1 MDEEEKKGTSMK
13 RKLKRS
19 EMKGES
25 DDDEL
30 IGSMFKFMKKRIK
43 PSSPDVREEKP
54 KSGDLDSGEMDDTL
68 ASFRK
73 KLKAP
78 KAARADRSGTPR
90 PLNGTGSSNRVRA
103 QVHSVRKQK
112 EENLGSGKS
121 LDNSSDDNMTDSL
134 SVFVQ
139 KVHSGSSK
147 KSHPSQQKKRCR
159 GSGANLDHAHG
170 DTSEYFLPVVVE
182 NISSGSGQK
191 EKEEDARRSDDGL
204 AGNLDLK
211 QNGIL
216 SVPGEEQCIAMSC
229 EGKSAIWV
237 SGDSLQSVNGSHSVL
252 TEKPVEYGNSSL
264 DRIIKEETERFKPC
278 TGEKSDTTCTGLADK
293 SPCSSASKVTLEKK
307 RIGCDG
313 LIGVS
318 NNSTEK
324 YSLDHDENLE
334 SNNVVSK
341 TVGKKTLQDFS
352 VEVPGMHA
360 TDKAPVTVSCL
371 DGRLNGPIE
380 EMPDE
385 NLPYTKDVV
394 NMFSERTTKAF
405 HADLENPIPT
415 SVTGKSEE
423 TAALFEP
430 SKFPLSSVTMLVQEI
445 SVPDD
450 VPNMSSG
457 EFSKCSVVT
466 QAKKQTIFIDG
477 VKNERASICE
487 NGLTQP
493 STATIEDCEPA
504 VMEKSSLISVF
515 VQTRQLLA
523 VNDAS
528 VSSSDVLK
536 RSGLSSYENKE
547 ELPVR
552 GGASKVQS
560 NAPMNDSFCVRK
572 GNVLE
577 GLDGTGRLSES
588 ERKDKKLSASQRNLR
603 KVKKLRH
610 GDMAYEGDRDW
621 EVLLHEQGPF
631 GNNTNVDGDSSVRTK
646 AKSESPSSQL
656 EEADN
661 GAAAA
666 VAAGLKAHDVGPVEK
681 IKFREVLKRRGGL
694 QEYFECRNMILDLWS
709 KDFCHILPLVDCGV
723 TECPSESEP
732 PRASLIREIYAF
744 LDQSGYINVGIALK
758 KDSTQSDGVSQSK
771 LSNEGNPEECIG
783 CQIADSM
790 EEIALINRVK
800 TSDDLSVS
808 CCNQS
813 QNNMNQ
819 DIEAATSNK
828 VHICSMRSSGNEL
841 GNVDM
846 NGENFVAEAFSDQRK
861 LPEFG
866 SVTPVESEKD
876 NSFVDEQVVDTVF
889 EIDASSAKVAESE
902 SSKFTIAGKD
912 PLELSHSEQLDSKV
926 HGRVIIVGAGPAGL
940 MAARHLQRQG
950 ISVCVLEA
958 RDRIG
963 GRVYTD
969 CSSLS
974 IPVDLGASIITGV
987 EADIATERRPDPSS
1001 LICAQLG
1008 LELTVLN
1015 SDCPLYDTMTG
1026 QKVPP
1031 DLDEALEAEFNSL
1044 LDDMVVLVAEN
1055 GEGAMRMSLEE
1066 GLEYA
1071 LMRRRS
1077 TQLEV
1082 AVEADSCGVSDD
1094 SLVTGLTHEK
1104 SLPRTNLKV
1113 DVLSP
1118 IERRVMD
1125 WHLANLEY
1133 GCAALLKEVS
1143 LPYWNQDDVYGGF
1156 GGAHCMIKGGYGAVV
1171 ESLGKGLNIH
1181 FNHVVAEV
1189 NYGAVDSEGT
1199 GERRSKVRVSTSNG
1213 GEFDGDA
1220 VLITVP
1226 LGCLKANTINFSPIL
1241 PEWKQFSIQRL
1252 GFGVLNKVVM
1262 EFSSVFWDDTVD
1274 YFGATAEETERRGQC
1289 FMFWNVKKTV
1299 GAPVLIALVVG
1310 KAAIDGQDMS
1320 SSDHVGH
1327 ALMVLRKLFGEDSVP
1342 DPVASVV
1349 TNWGRDPFS
1358 RGAYS
1363 YVAVGASG
1371 EDYDILGR
1379 PVENC
1384 LFFAGEAT
1392 CKEHPDT
1399 VGGAM
1404 MSGLREAVRIIDIL
1418 STGKDYTAEAE
1429 AMEADKKHSDS
1440 ERIEVRDMEKRLEA
1454 IELSNAMCKSS
1465 LDGTQRLLTKE
1476 ALLEEMFFNAKTT
1489 AGRLLLTKE
1498 MSSLP
1503 VDTLKSFAGTKEGL
1517 STLNSWILDSMGKD
1531 GTQLLRHCVRLLV
1544 LVSTDLL
1551 AIRLSGIGRTVKE
1564 KVCVHTSRDIRA
1576 IASQLVNVWFEVFRK
1591 NKAANGWSKL
1601 PRQTTASDLSK
1612 IKSKDLSSGSHSPS
1626 NTNNKKVDLKS
1637 VKLETVTDSKSEV
1650 NSTNSDRVP
1659 QSWDSKVEQNV
1670 VMSEEEAAAIAAA
1683 NAARAAAIA
1692 AAQAYASSEAK
1703 YSALRELPKIPSFHK
1718 FARREQYAQM
1728 DESDIRR
1735 RWSGGIL
1742 GRQDCLSEI
1751 DSRNCRVR
1759 NWSVDFSAACANLES
1774 SRLSGD
1780 NYTHPSYSN
1789 DHLSNYNLK
1798 EHSGESVALNSCR
1811 LTKAWVDS
1819 ANSGEGKDYHAIEMW
1834 RSQAANADAE
1844 FYHETMDVRDEED
1857 STVVSKLPFKDNERR
1872 VEATGAS
1879 QPNKVIVDTRPRGA
1893 EVIKLA
1899 VVDYVASLLMPLYK
1913 ARKIDKEGYKSI
1925 LKKSAAK
1932 VMEHTTDAEK
1942 MMSVS
1947 VFLDYKRKN
1956 KIRAFVD
1963 KLIERHMAINPNV
1976 KI

>member
-1 MDEEEKKGTSMK
+1 MDEEEKKSGSLR
-13 RKLKRS
+13 RKSKQT

-25 DDDEL
+25 DDDEP
-30 IGSMFKFMKKRIK
+30 IGSMLKFMKKRIK
-43 PSSPDVREEKP
+43 SSSADVREEK
-54 KSGDLDSGEMDDTL
+54 SNLGDSDFGEMGDTL

-78 KAARADRSGTPR
+78 KTAWPDRSGTPK
-90 PLNGTGSSNRVRA
+90 PLNGTGPSNRVQAR
-103 QVHSVRKQK
+103 VHSARKQK
-112 EENLGSGKS
+112 EENLVSGKS
-121 LDNSSDDNMTDSL
+121 LDNSLDDNTADSL
-134 SVFVQ
+134 SEFVQ

-147 KSHPSQQKKRCR
+147 KFGPSQQKKRR
-159 GSGANLDHAHG
+159 GRSGANLDHTHG
-170 DTSEYFLPVVVE
+170 DGAEALLPVVVG
-182 NISSGSGQK
+182 NISLGLGLK
-191 EKEEDARRSDDGL
+191 GKEEDARRSDNGL
-204 AGNLDLK
+204 AGNLDLT
-211 QNGIL
+211 QNGII
-216 SVPGEEQCIAMSC
+216 SVADEEQCTTMSC
-229 EGKSAIWV
+229 KSKAEVLV
-237 SGDSLQSVNGSHSVL
+237 SGDPLQTINGSHSVP
-252 TEKPVEYGNSSL
+252 TEKPVEHGGSSL
-264 DRIIKEETERFKPC
+264 DRIEEETERFKPC
-278 TGEKSDTTCTGLADK
+278 ISGKSDTACTDLVNK
-293 SPCSSASKVTLEKK
+293 FPCSSASEATQAKK
-307 RIGCDG
+307 RIGYDG
-313 LIGVS
+313 LIGAS
-318 NNSTEK
+318 NKRTER
-324 YSLDHDENLE
+324 YSLDLDENLE
-334 SNNVVSK
+334 SNNAMSK
-341 TVGKKTLQDFS
+341 TLGRKMLQDLS
-352 VEVPGMHA
+352 INIPGMHT
-360 TDKAPVTVSCL
+360 TDKTTPTVSCF
-371 DGRLNGPIE
+371 DSELNGPIE
-380 EMPDE
+380 EMPRK
-385 NLPYTKDVV
+385 NLPDIKGDVET
-394 NMFSERTTKAF
+394 FSERTTKPC
-405 HADLENPIPT
+405 HTDLENPLPT
-415 SVTGKSEE
+415 SVTVKNEE
-423 TAALFEP
+423 TTAFVEP
-430 SKFPLSSVTMLVQEI
+430 TKPPSSFVRMPMQEI
-445 SVPDD
+445 PAPEDE
-450 VPNMSSG
+450 PNMSAD
-457 EFSKCSVVT
+457 EFSKYSVFT
-466 QAKKQTIFIDG
+466 QAKKQFTFTDT
-477 VKNERASICE
+477 VKNERAFICE
-487 NGLTQP
+487 SGLTQL
-493 STATIEDCEPA
+493 SGVAAEDCEPV
-504 VMEKSSLISVF
+504 VMEKSSIISVF
-515 VQTRQLLA
+515 VQTGQLLA
-523 VNDAS
+523 INDAT
-528 VSSSDVLK
+528 VSSSDALK
-536 RSGLSSYENKE
+536 SSGLSSYVKKE
-547 ELPVR
+547 ELPVTC
-552 GGASKVQS
+552 GASKVQS
-560 NAPMNDSFCVRK
+560 NDPIHDSLCVKESRD
-572 GNVLE
+572 LE
-577 GLDGTGRLSES
+577 GPDGPGCLSES
-588 ERKDKKLSASQRNLR
+588 ERKYKKLSASQRNLR
-603 KVKKLRH
+603 KAKKRRH
-610 GDMAYEGDRDW
+610 GDMAYEGDSDW
-621 EVLLHEQGPF
+621 EVLLHERGPF

-646 AKSESPSSQL
+646 DKAESPSSQS
-656 EEADN
+656 EEADS
-661 GAAAA
+661 GGAAA
-666 VAAGLKAHDVGPVEK
+666 VAAGLKAHKVGPVEK
-681 IKFREVLKRRGGL
+681 IKFREVLKRRSGL
-694 QEYFECRNMILDLWS
+694 QEYLECRNTILDLWS
-709 KDFCHILPLVDCGV
+709 KDICRILPLVDCGV
-723 TECPSESEP
+723 TDCPSENEP
-732 PRASLIREIYAF
+732 QRASLIREIYAF
-744 LDQSGYINVGIALK
+744 LDQSGYINVGIALE
-758 KDSTQSDGVSQSK
+758 KDSTQSNGVSQSK
-771 LSNEGNPEECIG
+771 LSNEGKPEECTG
-783 CQIADSM
+783 CQVADSL
-790 EEIALINRVK
+790 EEVALTNQVK

-808 CCNQS
+808 NCIRS
-813 QNNMNQ
+813 QKYMNQ
-819 DIEAATSNK
+819 DIEAAISNK
-828 VHICSMRSSGNEL
+828 VHICSTKSAENEL
-841 GNVDM
+841 RNVDM
-846 NGENFVAEAFSDQRK
+846 GCENFVAEAFSDQRK
-861 LPEFG
+861 LVGFG
-866 SVTPVESEKD
+866 SGTLVESEKD
-876 NSFVDEQVVDTVF
+876 NSFVDEQVLDRVS
-889 EIDASSAKVAESE
+889 EIDALSAKAAKSE
-902 SSKFTIAGKD
+902 SPKFTFAGKD
-912 PLELSHSEQLDSKV
+912 PLEVGHSEQLGSNV
-926 HGRVIIVGAGPAGL
+926 RGRIVVVGAGPAGL
-940 MAARHLQRQG
+940 TAARHLQRQG
-950 ISVCVLEA
+950 FSVCVLEA

-969 CSSLS
+969 RSSLS
-974 IPVDLGASIITGV
+974 VPVDLGASIITGV

-1008 LELTVLN
+1008 LELTLLN
-1015 SDCPLYDTMTG
+1015 SDCPLYDIMTG
-1026 QKVPP
+1026 QKVLP
-1031 DLDEALEAEFNSL
+1031 DLDKALEAEFNSL

-1071 LMRRRS
+1071 LKRRRS
-1077 TQLEV
+1077 AQLEV
-1082 AVEADSCGVSDD
+1082 AVEAGSCRVSGDF
-1094 SLVTGLTHEK
+1094 LVADLMHER
-1104 SLPRTNLKV
+1104 SLPRTNPKV

-1156 GGAHCMIKGGYGAVV
+1156 GGAHCMIKGGYGAVM

-1189 NYGAVDSEGT
+1189 NYGAVDSEGAV
-1199 GERRSKVRVSTSNG
+1199 ERSPKVRVSTLDG
-1213 GEFDGDA
+1213 GVFDGDA

-1226 LGCLKANTINFSPIL
+1226 LGCLKANTINFSPVL
-1241 PEWKQFSIQRL
+1241 PEWKQSSIQRL
-1252 GFGVLNKVVM
+1252 GYGVLNKVVL

-1274 YFGATAEETERRGQC
+1274 YFGATTGETERRGQC

-1320 SSDHVGH
+1320 SSDHVSH
-1327 ALMVLRKLFGEDSVP
+1327 ALVVLRKLFGEDSVP

-1379 PVENC
+1379 PVGNY

-1429 AMEADKKHSDS
+1429 AMEANKKHSDS
-1440 ERIEVRDMEKRLEA
+1440 ERNEVRDMAKRLEA
-1454 IELSNAMCKSS
+1454 IELSNVMCKSS

-1476 ALLEEMFFNAKTT
+1476 AFLEEMFFNARTT
-1489 AGRLLLTKE
+1489 AGRLLLAKE
-1498 MSSLP
+1498 MLSLP
-1503 VDTLKSFAGTKEGL
+1503 VDSLKSFAGTKEGL
-1517 STLNSWILDSMGKD
+1517 SNLNSWILDSMGKD

-1601 PRQTTASDLSK
+1601 PRQTTLSDSSK

-1637 VKLETVTDSKSEV
+1637 VKLGTVTDSKSEV
-1650 NSTNSDRVP
+1650 NSSSSDRAP

-1670 VMSEEEAAAIAAA
+1670 VMSEEETAAIAAA
-1683 NAARAAAIA
+1683 EAAQAAAIA
-1692 AAQAYASSEAK
+1692 AAQEYASSEAK
-1703 YSALRELPKIPSFHK
+1703 CNALSELPKIPSFHK

-1735 RWSGGIL
+1735 RRWSGGIL
-1742 GRQDCLSEI
+1742 GTQYCLSEI

-1759 NWSVDFSAACANLES
+1759 NWSVDFATTCANLES

-1780 NYTHPSYSN
+1780 NHTHPSFSN
-1789 DHLSNYNLK
+1789 DPSCNYHLK
-1798 EHSGESVALNSCR
+1798 EHSGESVAVDSSR

-1879 QPNKVIVDTRPRGA
+1879 QANKVAIDTRSRGA
-1893 EVIKLA
+1893 EVIKQA

-1913 ARKIDKEGYKSI
+1913 ARKFDKEGYKSI

-1963 KLIERHMAINPNV
+1963 KLIERHMAISPNV
-1976 KI
+1976 KS